1 MNTLYIRNVS
11 DETMQKIDEIA
22 AERKLTRNQLV
33 LEIVNDYVVL
43 QNKNLHKLLPLIVQ
57 SEVKEELRKF
67 ESSIKDNLNM
77 LLIAT
82 LRLQK
87 TNEKLNSFLFPQLE
101 ELNINGLNIEQIL
114 AIINSE
120 MEESDDDI
128 IEEYFDDEVAF

>member
-1 MNTLYIRNVS
+1 MDSLIIRNIP
-11 DETMQKIDEIA
+11 DETVKRIEEIA
-22 AERKLTRNQLV
+22 SERNISRNQLL
-33 LEIVNDYVVL
+33 LEIIINYADL
-43 QNKNLHKLLPLIVQ
+43 QNKNLHKMLPLIVQ
-57 SEVKEELRKF
+57 SEVNEELRKF

>member
-33 LEIVNDYVVL
+33 LEIVNDYVDL

>member
-1 MNTLYIRNVS
+1 MDSLIIRNIP
-11 DETMQKIDEIA
+11 DETVKRIEEIA
-22 AERKLTRNQLV
+22 SERNISRNQLL
-33 LEIVNDYVVL
+33 LEIIINYADL
-43 QNKNLHKLLPLIVQ
+43 QNKNLHKMLPLIVQ